1 MTSIF
6 NEGGVRCNGVPK
18 QSDKGALV
26 SVITVVFNDVSNIE
40 ATIQSVLA
48 QTYVNVE
55 YIIVDG
61 GSTDGTLDVINK
73 YRDCIDFLIS
83 ESDVGIYD
91 AMNKGISVATG
102 NWINFM
108 NAGDTFIPD
117 IFTEICHSL
126 DNRFPLCKF
135 LVRVEHGDI
144 RKERASPKYLSRHM
158 LNHQG
163 IFYRFDC
170 IKHQQFD
177 SDLKIIGDLKH
188 LVEYNLW
195 KKASYIDLLIAE
207 YKGGGVAS
215 TAKSRLT
222 NYRERMSVL
231 SWKGVSI
238 NVRSY
243 IFLTAVIGY
252 IYNILRR

>member
-1 MTSIF
+1 MFNNRESKSAGESEAYAISPYLSI
-6 NEGGVRCNGVPK
+6 V
-18 QSDKGALV
+18 
-26 SVITVVFNDVSNIE
+26 TVVFNDVNHIE
-40 ATIQSVLA
+40 ETILSVIGQSCEN
-48 QTYVNVE
+48 TE
-55 YIIVDG
+55 YIVIDG

-73 YRDCIDFLIS
+73 YRDCIDYLIS

-108 NAGDTFIPD
+108 NAGDIFIPD
-117 IFTEICHSL
+117 IFPEICHSL

-144 RKERASPKYLSRHM
+144 HKERASPKYLSRHM

-163 IFYRFDC
+163 IFYRSDC
-170 IKHQQFD
+170 IKYQQFD
-177 SDLKIIGDLKH
+177 PDLKIIGDLKH

-195 KKASYIDLLIAE
+195 ENASYIDLLIAE

-215 TAKSRLT
+215 TAKSRLI

-231 SWKGVSI
+231 SWKSVSI
-238 NVRSY
+238 KVRSY

-252 IYNILRR
+252 IYNILRK

>member
-1 MTSIF
+1 MFNNRESKSAGESEAYAISPYLSI
-6 NEGGVRCNGVPK
+6 V
-18 QSDKGALV
+18 
-26 SVITVVFNDVSNIE
+26 TVVFNDVNHIE
-40 ATIQSVLA
+40 ETILSVIGQSCEN
-48 QTYVNVE
+48 TE
-55 YIIVDG
+55 YIVIDG

-73 YRDCIDFLIS
+73 YRDCIDYLIS

-108 NAGDTFIPD
+108 NAGDIFIPD
-117 IFTEICHSL
+117 IFPEICHSL

-144 RKERASPKYLSRHM
+144 HKERASPKYLSRHM

-170 IKHQQFD
+170 IKYQQFD
-177 SDLKIIGDLKH
+177 PDLKIIGDLKH

-195 KKASYIDLLIAE
+195 ENASYIDLLIAE

-215 TAKSRLT
+215 TAKSRLI
-222 NYRERMSVL
+222 NYRERMSVF
-231 SWKGVSI
+231 SWKSVSI
-238 NVRSY
+238 KVRSY

-252 IYNILRR
+252 IYNILRK